1 MAENLFSFAGQD
13 MAIDLGTANT
23 LVFVRGQGIVLN
35 EPSVVAINVQNG
47 RALAVGMEAKRM
59 IGRTPAYIRAI
70 RPLRDGVIADFDIT
84 EKMLRYFIQK
94 VHRRRW
100 ARPRIVVAVPSGITP
115 VERRAVEEAA
125 YHAGARQGLHDRGAD
140 GGRHRMWTTDR
151 RAVGLDGRRHGR
163 RHYRSRGDLAG
174 WNRR

>member
-1 MAENLFSFAGQD
+1 M
-13 MAIDLGTANT
+13 IDLEEKTAHRRFRQIR
-23 LVFVRGQGIVLN
+23 VGGADRGSRPFPPRFEQALAAQRAPHCRPQPV
-35 EPSVVAINVQNG
+35 NG

-100 ARPRIVVAVPSGITP
+100 ARPRIVVALSVFTP
-115 VERRAVEEAA
+115 AGKPAVEI
-125 YHAGARQGLHDRGAD
+125 RL
-140 GGRHRMWTTDR
+140 
-151 RAVGLDGRRHGR
+151 
-163 RHYRSRGDLAG
+163 
-174 WNRR
+174 